1 MAHTRRLRTPL
12 GTALRTTTMAVSA
25 VSGLTC
31 PVRAQGFITL
41 HSYGQKILYPWAY
54 TDVRPDD
61 FDQLDRVAK
70 SMSAKIYEK
79 TLKTYEIGSAASVL
93 YRISGKPFC
102 SGPTSDRGK
111 ITYRPASLLLSPVR
125 VYRKRLPFKNSSVIV
140 LEIMPVYIIL

>member
-1 MAHTRRLRTPL
+1 MITAHTHRRRPPL
-12 GTALRTTTMAVSA
+12 GTTLRTTTTVAVSA

-41 HSYGQKILYPWAY
+41 HSYGQKILHPWAY

-61 FDQLDRVAK
+61 FDRLDRVAK

-79 TLKTYEIGSAASVL
+79 TSKTYETGSAASVL

-102 SGPTSDRGK
+102 PGPST
-111 ITYRPASLLLSPVR
+111 
-125 VYRKRLPFKNSSVIV
+125 
-140 LEIMPVYIIL
+140 